1 MASLPARNEE
11 YRSKEYWD
19 QRYSQEAEDFDW
31 FKSYGEISST
41 IHEIIPDKSAR
52 ILMLG
57 CGNSKLPEE
66 MYDDGYKNIVNID
79 YSQVI
84 IDKMQRRH
92 VEQRPEL
99 TWLEMDI
106 RDLKFADNVFDVA
119 IDKGTMDAM
128 MTSKGDV
135 WDPPA
140 QVIEDCDREVTEVV
154 RVLKKGTGRFIYLTF
169 GQPHF
174 RKRYLTKPQTTL
186 EVKELGDFFH
196 YYLYILRT

>member
-1 MASLPARNEE
+1 MQSHA
-11 YRSKEYWD
+11 
-19 QRYSQEAEDFDW
+19 QIGGQ
-31 FKSYGEISST
+31 
-41 IHEIIPDKSAR
+41 
-52 ILMLG
+52 
-57 CGNSKLPEE
+57 
-66 MYDDGYKNIVNID
+66 